1 MENSLIK
8 YRVRHYVMSD
18 SLSVTLL
25 RAITVSTSEMGFI
38 SVFIIG
44 KESNLFEQFDLTFH
58 S

>member
-1 MENSLIK
+1 MP
-8 YRVRHYVMSD
+8 D

-25 RAITVSTSEMGFI
+25 RAITVSTSEMCFI
-38 SVFIIG
+38 SIFITG